1 MICDLKNQK
10 NLKKC
15 LTNSSQ
21 FNKEFILMQNKI
33 PYLIQL
39 NNITINKVD
48 NENKWFTF
56 DYKEKYFDKLMKKLK
71 IKDTIFL
78 AFLNNKCEAYNLN
91 KNITK
96 IKIEKNENLDVI
108 ALIKIKEELIIDTI
122 KTSIKFE
129 IFQLKKHVVE
139 LEEFQEIQEKKSNLP
154 DKYER
159 MLKMGIPLEAVQ
171 QKMNIDKMNKQPK
184 VALLNSI
191 CLKKTV
197 INKQKPK
204 KSSKHFEVSEEQ
216 IKNILKN
223 LRPIA

>member
-15 LTNSSQ
+15 LTKSTQ
-21 FNKEFILMQNKI
+21 FNKEFILMQNSK

-39 NNITINKVD
+39 DNITIKKVD
-48 NENKWFTF
+48 NEKNWFTF
-56 DYKEKYFDKLMKKLK
+56 DYNETNFNNLMKKLK
-71 IKDTIFL
+71 IKDRTYF
-78 AFLNNKCEAYNLN
+78 AFLNNKCETYNLN

-96 IKIEKNENLDVI
+96 IKIEKTDILDVI
-108 ALIKIKEELIIDTI
+108 ALIKIKEQLVIDTI

-139 LEEFQEIQEKKSNLP
+139 LEEIQEIQETKNNLP
-154 DKYER
+154 KKYER
-159 MLKMGIPLEAVQ
+159 MIKMGIPLEAVH
-171 QKMNIDKMNKQPK
+171 QKMTMDKMNKQPK

-197 INKQKPK
+197 INKKKPS

-223 LRPIA
+223 LKPIA